1 MTRRALAQAE
11 EDSRVLRDG
20 SPLAILVHADGRVLS
35 ANDRFHRILARDPG
49 SLAGAPLSSFIPAD
63 EMTRFLSLAVL
74 AGEPGEF
81 QLTRPDSSPVW
92 IEATAAAVMQGDVRA
107 VLVMAGDISTRKEAE
122 RERRELAELARKQEE
137 QLEHSTRLAEL
148 GGMAAAISHE
158 LNQPLTG
165 IRNYAR
171 NAFYMIEK
179 GLGGAED
186 VKGNLRL
193 ISEQVDRA
201 AKIINQM
208 RELTRRAD
216 RTSAGVDVNSVVRE
230 SMEFLMP
237 QMRLTEVAVTLSLA
251 PDLPPVWGDRI
262 RLAQVLLNLL
272 TNARQAMDGGPQRR
286 LRIESRR
293 EAAAAL
299 PIVVEVSDTG
309 RGFSEEE
316 AGRLFQPFFTT
327 RKGGHG
333 LGLSISRAI
342 VKDHGGSIEAAGSP
356 GAGARFTIRLPANP
370 GTQGGT
376 AS

>member
-1 MTRRALAQAE
+1 ML
-11 EDSRVLRDG
+11 D
-20 SPLAILVHADGRVLS
+20 H
-35 ANDRFHRILARDPG
+35 DPG
-49 SLAGAPLSSFIPAD
+49 SLTAVPLSVLVPAD
-63 EMTRFLSLAVL
+63 EMARFQALAPRNAPADPSAASGSFPAIDEL
-74 AGEPGEF
+74 AGRRGEF
-81 QLTRPDSSPVW
+81 RLSRADGSPVSV
-92 IEATAAAVMQGDVRA
+92 EATAVPVRQGDVMA
-107 VLVMAGDISTRKEAE
+107 VQVMLSDISARAEAE
-122 RERRELAELARKQEE
+122 HERRELAELAHRQEE

-179 GLGGAED
+179 GLGGAEE

-216 RTSAGVDVNSVVRE
+216 RTSAAVDVNGVIRE
-230 SMEFLMP
+230 SLEFLMP

-251 PDLPPVWGDRI
+251 PDLPPVWGDRV

-272 TNARQAMDGGPQRR
+272 TNARQAMDGAAERR
-286 LRIESRR
+286 LRVESRR
-293 EAAAAL
+293 EQAGAL
-299 PIVVEVSDTG
+299 PIVVDITDTG

-316 AGRLFQPFFTT
+316 ARRLFQPFFTT

-342 VKDHGGSIEAAGSP
+342 VKDHGGAIEAAGSA
-356 GAGARFTIRLPANP
+356 GSGARFTIRLPANP
-370 GTQGGT
+370 GTQEGP
-376 AS
+376 SS